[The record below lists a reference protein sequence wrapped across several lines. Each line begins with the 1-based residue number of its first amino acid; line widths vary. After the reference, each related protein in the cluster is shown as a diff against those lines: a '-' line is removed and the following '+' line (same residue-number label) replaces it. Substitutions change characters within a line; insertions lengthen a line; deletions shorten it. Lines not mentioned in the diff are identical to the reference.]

1 MQKPIVTS
9 IRSLRLILKKV
20 YVLDMFENLQQLM
33 QPTLNQ
39 KNIELEIIMKDP
51 DLMVEADTN
60 LVEQVLIN
68 LLVNAIEAV
77 KDKTEPRIVLSA
89 YHSAHRKTV
98 IKIADNGAG
107 MSEEVV
113 DKIFIPFFSTKENR
127 KRYRV
132 EFMQTD
138 YDVA

>member
-1 MQKPIVTS
+1 
-9 IRSLRLILKKV
+9 
-20 YVLDMFENLQQLM
+20 MFENLQQLM

-39 KNIELEIIMKDP
+39 KHIELEIIMKDP

-77 KDKTEPRIVLSA
+77 KDKPEPRIVLSA
-89 YHSAHRKTV
+89 YISTNRKTV

-107 MSEEVV
+107 MSEEVL
-113 DKIFIPFFSTKENR
+113 DKIFIPFFSTKKTGSGIGLSLCKQIMMLHRGTIQVQSAEG
-127 KRYRV
+127 
-132 EFMQTD
+132 EGSAFSLLF
-138 YDVA
+138 